1 MLILKNIEIVNLAL
15 LIKDT
20 LVISDIHI
28 GYEEELNKKGIMIPR
43 LSFNDIT
50 KQLEKILKKVKIK
63 KIVIT
68 GDLKHEFGKISDQEW
83 RETLNFV
90 DFLMKQG
97 EVILIKGNHDKTLD
111 IIAKKRNVTLVDS
124 YIIEDIILLHGDEI
138 IKIPENINTI
148 VMGHEHPAIALRE
161 DKRIEK
167 YKCFLK
173 GRYKNKNLIVL
184 PSFNPVT
191 IGTDI
196 LSQKLLSPFLK
207 QDLSKF
213 NVYVI
218 ADSVYDFGKVGDL
231 K

>member
-63 KIVIT
+63 KIVIN